1 MELIVNSLNN
11 NQTHSLS
18 VSEIAFDAE
27 FKEGLV
33 HQVVTAYLAG
43 GRAGTKAQKTRSEVS
58 GGGAKPWRQKGTGRA
73 RAGTIRSPLWRTGG
87 VTFAAKPRDYTQ
99 KVNRKMYQRA
109 MSSIISELVRQ
120 NRLTIVDEL
129 TLPEPKTS
137 QLKILLNK
145 LDFNKG
151 LILLADENPVIYLAA
166 RNLPFIDV
174 LDAEIVDPVHLISAE
189 RIIATVEA
197 IRKLEERVL

>member
-1 MELIVNSLNN
+1 MELTVNSLSNN
-11 NQTHSLS
+11 KTHSLS
-18 VSEIAFDAE
+18 VSNIAFDAE
-27 FKEGLV
+27 FKEGLI

-87 VTFAAKPRDYTQ
+87 VIFAAKPRDYTQ

-137 QLKILLNK
+137 QLKTLLNK

-151 LILLADENPVIYLAA
+151 LILLADENLVIYLAA
-166 RNLPFIDV
+166 RNLPHIDV
-174 LDAEIVDPVHLISAE
+174 LDAEIVDPVHLVSAE
-189 RIIATVEA
+189 RIIATVDA